1 MQFELCISQIL
12 NKKLEEITFYWCIY
26 ALHLFCYELFH
37 DDFLNSLLQL
47 HIGQINVFWQK
58 SNIWFLVDEL
68 TLKHKCK
75 TCTERR
81 TFISDRY
88 SNWEVTLIPLRYE
101 LQIIYFPK
109 PRAERTCFVCETGFS
124 SRTPWGRIRSG
135 GDCRYQRV
143 WCNGSEIYGRYYCPE
158 TVVKWITLQESEWG
172 QSENRLQ

>member
-1 MQFELCISQIL
+1 MYICF
-12 NKKLEEITFYWCIY
+12 T
-26 ALHLFCYELFH
+26 
-37 DDFLNSLLQL
+37 SLLL
-47 HIGQINVFWQK
+47 WAFTWWFSKFLTTVTYRTNKCLFFCFWLLQK

-75 TCTERR
+75 TCIEW

-143 WCNGSEIYGRYYCPE
+143 WCNGSEIYGRYYRPE